1 MVVGIRWGLQKN
13 DMVTS
18 NNAFYFFLLIE
29 CCPLHMV

>member
-18 NNAFYFFLLIE
+18 NNVFYFLFLIK
-29 CCPLHMV
+29 CYPLHMV